1 MAILKGLELET
12 WFDLVEYI
20 DRAKAYLQ
28 TIAPGDKNAG
38 HLTNKI
44 AELTRYPKW
53 EVRKA
58 CAEALCY
65 GTAPAAM
72 TELQR
77 LTEDAMPYVQQA
89 ALKSIREARK
99 ITTKVYEKHDP
110 TAERLFALIKKMNP
124 RNVREAYAAALQVG
138 QIFYRELA
146 GITTHEL
153 KTSTVLLSDLADQLV
168 KLTQGGNL
176 EEIKENRAKLRR
188 SVDDLLKIVSGL
200 SDLSRE
206 PQKNEL
212 IGIEPLIQQAIQEA
226 RASHGGAE
234 VLYHGLNSK
243 SKILGDPTFLVVALR
258 NIIINAIEASPPGKN
273 VIVTMETGEASVVIS
288 IQDQGMGMT
297 EQQIVEAFKPFSS
310 SKKDKGGMGMGIPV
324 AQKIIHFDFGG
335 ELRYESEVGKGT
347 KVFVELPMSQEV
359 PL

>member
-1 MAILKGLELET
+1 
-12 WFDLVEYI
+12 
-20 DRAKAYLQ
+20 
-28 TIAPGDKNAG
+28 
-38 HLTNKI
+38 LTEKI
-44 AELTRYPKW
+44 AELANHPKW

-153 KTSTVLLSDLADQLV
+153 KTSTVLISDLADQLV
-168 KLTQGGNL
+168 KLTQEGNL

-188 SVDDLLKIVSGL
+188 SVDDLLKIVYGL
-200 SDLSRE
+200 SDLSCE
-206 PQKNEL
+206 PNKSEWFFL
-212 IGIEPLIQQAIQEA
+212 DPVIIQAAQEA
-226 RASHGGAE
+226 QTSYADVE
-234 VLYHGLNSK
+234 VVYYPPSRESK
-243 SKILGDPTFLVVALR
+243 LLGDQTFLIVALR
-258 NIIINAIEASPPGKN
+258 NLIINAMEASPPGKK
-273 VIVTMETGEASVVIS
+273 VVMTTKHKEGSIEIS

-297 EQQIVEAFKPFSS
+297 DQQIVKAFKPFSS
-310 SKKDKGGMGMGIPV
+310 TKKDKGGMGMGIPV